1 MNLKYF
7 NRKQKTAL
15 PQKTAKNIYILFF
28 DKKTKIPML
37 INLDNIYAKMFVLT
51 SYVQEKQFAEN
62 SC

>member
-1 MNLKYF
+1 MILKYF

-15 PQKTAKNIYILFF
+15 PQKTAKKSINFFF
-28 DKKTKIPML
+28 DKNPYIAKL